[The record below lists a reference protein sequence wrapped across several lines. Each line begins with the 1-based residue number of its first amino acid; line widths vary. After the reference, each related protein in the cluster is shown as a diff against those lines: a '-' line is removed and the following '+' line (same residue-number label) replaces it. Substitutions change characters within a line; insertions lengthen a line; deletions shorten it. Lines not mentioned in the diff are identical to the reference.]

1 MHGIVAIVLF
11 ALSAWP
17 AARAT
22 ADEATVPSLLL
33 PPVELVD
40 LAPPDQRY
48 DQREDA
54 ARAELLG
61 ARLRQALAASHRY
74 RLLDGGAAARP
85 PYRYL
90 DCKACMADW
99 ARRQGADLVLVAWV
113 QKESR
118 LILSVNLAL
127 IDVAHPQRPASGGS
141 VDLRGDTDATWLAGG
156 SQLLERTMGV
166 SLPP

>member
-1 MHGIVAIVLF
+1 MYGIVALVVF
-11 ALSAWP
+11 ALLASP
-17 AARAT
+17 AVAT
-22 ADEATVPSLLL
+22 ADGATVPSLLL
-33 PPVELVD
+33 PAVELVE

-54 ARAELLG
+54 ARVAMLG
-61 ARLRQALAASHRY
+61 AQLRRALAASPRY
-74 RLLDGGAAARP
+74 RLLDATAMARP

-99 ARRQGADLVLVAWV
+99 ARRQGADFVLVTWV

-118 LILSVNLAL
+118 LILMINMAL
-127 IDVAHPQRPASGGS
+127 IDVAHPDRPAAGGS
-141 VDLRGDTDATWLAGG
+141 IDLRGDTDATWLAGAG
-156 SQLLERTMGV
+156 QLLERTAGV